1 MKTGNNA
8 PDGFP
13 SLLSTLSTRCIQSSC
28 VLTNGYL
35 VMDSLVSGQV
45 VVLFIRPPLTSQKD
59 FSCVQFLKRC
69 CRVCCRVC
77 RKDVVGV

>member
-1 MKTGNNA
+1 MKTENNA

-13 SLLSTLSTRCIQSSC
+13 SLSTCWIQSSC

-45 VVLFIRPPLTSQKD
+45 DILFIRPP
-59 FSCVQFLKRC
+59 
-69 CRVCCRVC
+69 
-77 RKDVVGV
+77 